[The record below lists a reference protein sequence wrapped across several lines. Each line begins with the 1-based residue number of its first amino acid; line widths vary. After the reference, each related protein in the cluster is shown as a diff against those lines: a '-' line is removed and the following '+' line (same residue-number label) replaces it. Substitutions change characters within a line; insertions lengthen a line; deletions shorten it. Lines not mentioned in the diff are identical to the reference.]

1 MNTLIEMETNHY
13 AWQPEG
19 MGTHVWYRLPSSG
32 PREWVARTTR
42 GSNEWTEVFV
52 WTSPAITAPPPL
64 STPQSVLLT
73 VTPTMTID
81 VERDRVT
88 LNAAVA
94 GPRAIFAGGDL
105 FLVAAAAAHHWAQRA
120 AERER
125 SYGPSLRRS
134 ALLSAEQFAAVRDA
148 CVYQAVN
155 GSHDTL
161 EGFRGVS
168 VEIDHTNNAKVW
180 DF

>member
-73 VTPTMTID
+73 VTPTMSID
-81 VERDRVT
+81 VERGCHILSV
-88 LNAAVA
+88 AVVGHYHVVPA
-94 GPRAIFAGGDL
+94 VNL
-105 FLVAAAAAHHWAQRA
+105 LLVVAAAAHHWAQRA
-120 AERER
+120 AERGK
-125 SYGPSLRRS
+125 SYSHEFS
-134 ALLSAEQFAAVRDA
+134 AFPSAEQFAAVRDA
-148 CVYQAVN
+148 CAQRAAF
-155 GSHDTL
+155 G
-161 EGFRGVS
+161 GFRQLKPPRGVYA
-168 VEIDHTNNAKVW
+168 EIDRTRARVGAL
-180 DF
+180 DLF